1 MNDVFT
7 PVNETR
13 IDSLDSYFRW
23 NSDLRKH
30 EINGL
35 INPNITVDEWWECP
49 EQVKDMMCSP
59 NNRPTLGQII
69 WVLTTFRKEADK
81 VRREYDEHKIRTA
94 DAIRHIGQ
102 TLMEEAEN
110 RGWCDEYDSFIEA
123 VNASLPADMTLPKRI
138 QAYEVEIEVQISHT
152 VYTTVEVMATSQAA
166 ANSMVEDDPESYV
179 NAEEII
185 GDDLAMSGGYDTVE
199 INLY

>member
-1 MNDVFT
+1 MQDAFT
-7 PVNETR
+7 PANETR

-23 NSDLRKH
+23 NEELRKH
-30 EINGL
+30 EINGR
-35 INPNITVDEWWECP
+35 INPNITADEWWECP

-69 WVLTTFRKEADK
+69 WVLTSFRMEANK
-81 VRREYDEHKIRTA
+81 ARREYDEHKTRA
-94 DAIRHIGQ
+94 YNAIAHIGE
-102 TLMEEAEN
+102 TLREEAEN

-123 VNASLPADMTLPKRI
+123 VNVSLPVDMMLPKRMK
-138 QAYEVEIEVQISHT
+138 AYEVEIEIEVRHS
-152 VYTTVEVMATSQAA
+152 VYTTVEVMAISQEA

-185 GDDLAMSGGYDTVE
+185 GDDLAMSGYDSVE